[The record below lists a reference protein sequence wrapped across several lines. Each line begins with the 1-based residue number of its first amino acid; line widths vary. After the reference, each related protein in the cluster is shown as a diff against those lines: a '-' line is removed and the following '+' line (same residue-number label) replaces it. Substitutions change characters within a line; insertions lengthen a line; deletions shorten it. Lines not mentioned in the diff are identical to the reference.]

1 MSLLLSNVNEPDLG
15 IEKFPPEKAIYRSVL
30 QKEKIHIKQGKQWVL
45 AKPPIGSSLLPSWER
60 IEEFFA
66 STDNEAKAFSEINAE
81 LIAPPYGIKA
91 GLLPILWLSVYLVN
105 EHELALYEERK
116 YIPGFSQEIVER
128 FVKRPDLFSIQRF
141 KIDGLNASIFKEY
154 CKVVSGGAK
163 PKTILDVAKPLASF
177 MGALPEYTLKT
188 KNGLSAEA
196 LAVRAAFNI
205 SKSPERLIFEGLPKA
220 LGFKDIANDT
230 KSLEG
235 FSKKLHDI
243 LFELKWAH
251 ENLVQDMK
259 RRFAETIGLDPEIT
273 PEKLREQSCGRCN
286 GLENYT
292 LDAQG
297 VRGLLVRIFR
307 EESNDELWFENIL
320 MFLGSKPSKK
330 WTDSDHDEAGYKLT
344 QLGRRLTDLFKL
356 AAEERRFAEKTDGDF
371 DVYLLKSLKKGSDF
385 IDEIVTVDKAREKH
399 SKAIKESLEDVL
411 NQSKDPELQ
420 LIALAQVVD
429 DFLQNKR
436 EQERTDQSAE
446 KAKSAV
452 QKGKLA

>member
-1 MSLLLSNVNEPDLG
+1 
-15 IEKFPPEKAIYRSVL
+15 
-30 QKEKIHIKQGKQWVL
+30 
-45 AKPPIGSSLLPSWER
+45 
-60 IEEFFA
+60 
-66 STDNEAKAFSEINAE
+66 
-81 LIAPPYGIKA
+81 
-91 GLLPILWLSVYLVN
+91 
-105 EHELALYEERK
+105 
-116 YIPGFSQEIVER
+116 
-128 FVKRPDLFSIQRF
+128 
-141 KIDGLNASIFKEY
+141 
-154 CKVVSGGAK
+154 
-163 PKTILDVAKPLASF
+163 
-177 MGALPEYTLKT
+177 
-188 KNGLSAEA
+188 
-196 LAVRAAFNI
+196 
-205 SKSPERLIFEGLPKA
+205 
-220 LGFKDIANDT
+220 
-230 KSLEG
+230 
-235 FSKKLHDI
+235 
-243 LFELKWAH
+243 
-251 ENLVQDMK
+251 MK
-259 RRFAETIGLDPEIT
+259 CRFAETIGLDPEIT
-273 PEKLREQSCGRCN
+273 LEKLREQSCGRCS

-436 EQERTDQSAE
+436 DQERTDHGAE
-446 KAKSAV
+446 KPKSAV
-452 QKGKLA
+452 EKGKLA